1 MLDSRYLYLHEA
13 LGLGPMWLSQ
23 TAYLIPS
30 EITETNT
37 PVKNDTRLV
46 ARSAPDNSVHLEPVR
61 TSHQT
66 SPADISATQPAN
78 RHRDAL
84 RQIINQPATESVT
97 QITKEDNTSKISPIT
112 TSDKLNISFESIPAT
127 LAACTRCN
135 LHQERCT
142 PLPGYGASNARLLVI
157 SSNPAPPDDS
167 SRQLFS
173 GEVGKLLSNMLAA
186 INITAE
192 EVFFTSQVKCAPNVS
207 LRITDEHLQACLPYL
222 STQIE
227 HIRPQAILLLGQIF
241 SQLDQTIL
249 AQNLHNTPYVIS
261 PHPARLLRQS
271 HLKANAWTALKQLR
285 NFLQ

>member
-37 PVKNDTRLV
+37 PVKNDTRSV

-222 STQIE
+222 NAQIE

-249 AQNLHNTPYVIS
+249 AHNLHNIPYVIS

>member
-1 MLDSRYLYLHEA
+1 MLNSRYLYLHEA

-37 PVKNDTRLV
+37 PVKNDTRSV

-222 STQIE
+222 NAQIE

-249 AQNLHNTPYVIS
+249 AHNLHNIPYVIS

>member
-1 MLDSRYLYLHEA
+1 MLNSRYLYLHEA

-37 PVKNDTRLV
+37 PVKNDTRLI

-222 STQIE
+222 NAQIE

-249 AQNLHNTPYVIS
+249 AHNLHNIPYVIS